1 MKQNS
6 LYWKGFVITV
16 IVLLVSLATVPTIS
30 GNVKDRGL
38 RQEDDRLT
46 NTYVDIDG
54 DDRYDFD
61 MDECYYIDALPS
73 IEPLFWWTLLID
85 LPGRYEPFFDVKD
98 IQEYGQGAIGL
109 ASADFNKDDLLD
121 FVVIWRHENSFE
133 GGISMFINNGDN
145 SFSEQ
150 LISTIEDLHLDPD
163 DDSASP
169 PSSDLDAADYDNDGD
184 IDLLFTYHF
193 ITEYENELIIIGS
206 GIILF
211 NNGDNQFNHWE
222 IVFQHYPRIE
232 PNDRINPQVTSAD
245 FDDDGDVDFIV
256 GDNSGLVVFYL
267 NDGSGHFSKKEIFDF
282 GGERSWGLANADFD
296 NDGDTDFIV
305 TQSDDIRN
313 GWIYLVQ
320 NIGSEDC
327 FNHSDLVKIAD
338 LPPDPSFFTMVQAGS
353 GCLHSIDYNNDGTM
367 DFVFCGSDSI
377 FLYMQNE
384 TGDFDYFTLCRFPAI
399 SDGFLFWRPDNV
411 RFGGITVGDFNGDA
425 LDDMVV
431 GSALGYVRLFTNQYV
446 LIDIIKPDRSC
457 LFVNDEIKIYFD
469 GIFLLPFLKYGTS
482 IVIGDIT
489 IVAKELQP
497 LSKVEFYL
505 DNNLIYVD
513 DSSPFEWEW
522 SRFSFGRHKVKAVA
536 YDMDGEQ
543 AGFDDTIIWKFL

>member
-6 LYWKGFVITV
+6 LHWKGFVIAV

-30 GNVKDRGL
+30 GNVEDRGL

-61 MDECYYIDALPS
+61 MDERYYIDALPS
-73 IEPLFWWTLLID
+73 SEPLFWWTLLID
-85 LPGRYEPFFDVKD
+85 LPGRYEPFFEVKD
-98 IQEYGQGAIGL
+98 IQKYGQGAIGL

-121 FVVIWRHENSFE
+121 FVVIWRHEDSFE

-150 LISTIEDLHLDPD
+150 LIST
-163 DDSASP
+163 
-169 PSSDLDAADYDNDGD
+169 
-184 IDLLFTYHF
+184 

-232 PNDRINPQVTSAD
+232 QNDRINPQVTSAD

-267 NDGSGHFSKKEIFDF
+267 NDGSGHFNNKEIFDF
-282 GGERSWGLANADFD
+282 GGEMSIGLANADFD
-296 NDGDTDFIV
+296 NDGDIDFIV
-305 TQSDDIRN
+305 TQSDDFRD
-313 GWIYLVQ
+313 GWIYLVK
-320 NIGSEDC
+320 NNGSLDC
-327 FNHSDLVKIAD
+327 FSHSDIVKIAD
-338 LPPDPSFFTMVQAGS
+338 LPPEPSFFATVVTGS
-353 GCLHSIDYNNDGTM
+353 GCLHSIDYNRDGKM
-367 DFVFCGSDSI
+367 DFLFSGSECI
-377 FLYMQNE
+377 FLYMQKEN
-384 TGDFDYFTLCRFPAI
+384 GVFDYFTICRLPARY
-399 SDGFLFWRPDNV
+399 DGSLLWYIDLV
-411 RFGGITVGDFNGDA
+411 RFGGITVGDFDGDT

-431 GSALGYVRLFTNQYV
+431 GGGFGYVRLFTNQYV
-446 LIDIIKPDRSC
+446 LIDIIKPDRFC
-457 LFVNDEIKIYFD
+457 LFVNDEIKIYPN
-469 GIFLLPFLKYGTS
+469 IPLNSFLKHGTS

-489 IVAKELQP
+489 IVTKELQP

-505 DNNLIYVD
+505 GKKLVYTD
-513 DSSPFEWEW
+513 DMSPFQWNW
-522 SRFSFGRHKVKAVA
+522 DSFSFGRHKVKAVA
-536 YDMDGEQ
+536 YDMNGEQ
-543 AGFDDTIIWKFL
+543 AGYDDTIVWKFL